1 MKDSQKDPSQQ
12 KILTRENSQ
21 DEQQPEDV
29 RKLISVEISQLP
41 ENMTV
46 SYLSELLRNETN
58 IIGLRL
64 LPGNKSEVIL
74 PSIME
79 MVQILYQPLYI
90 KGREIMKRPYY
101 NLQLEQKNEVTIL
114 ENGVLLKV

>member
-1 MKDSQKDPSQQ
+1 MKDSQKDPS
-12 KILTRENSQ
+12 KLDNSQ
-21 DEQQPEDV
+21 HEQQPEDV

-46 SYLSELLRNETN
+46 SYLSELLRNETS

-79 MVQILYQPLYI
+79 MVQILY
-90 KGREIMKRPYY
+90 
-101 NLQLEQKNEVTIL
+101 
-114 ENGVLLKV
+114 